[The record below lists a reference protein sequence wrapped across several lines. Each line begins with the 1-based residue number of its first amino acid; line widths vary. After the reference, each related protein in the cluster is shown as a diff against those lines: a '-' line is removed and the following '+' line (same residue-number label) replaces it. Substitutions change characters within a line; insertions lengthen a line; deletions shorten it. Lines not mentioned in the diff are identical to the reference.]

1 MIITPED
8 SRWLNSLAN
17 SYRTEILAKKPL
29 NEIAFL
35 APLLGLLSAGGAT
48 TAGTAGAVGAG
59 TAGAV
64 GAGTAGAVGKAGLM
78 ATIRSIGGRG
88 LSAAANSLKQ
98 NGPAAL
104 KNMGQQYTLNRA
116 LMGSQNQTNQ
126 NNDPNIIRAPSSK
139 NEEIYTKNQ
148 KLIETIERIL
158 DIDLTTEQIN
168 KLIIEINN
176 TLQED
181 EAGNANF
188 FAKTGYNTLVKQPIK
203 QPLTST
209 SADKNHKELVAQLK
223 LKGSQGSSQMN
234 DKLLKAIQMLTQKGM
249 K

>member
-59 TAGAV
+59 A
-64 GAGTAGAVGKAGLM
+64 AGAVGKAGLM

-88 LSAAANSLKQ
+88 LSAAANSLKH

-104 KNMGQQYTLNRA
+104 KNMGQQYALNRA
-116 LMGSQNQTNQ
+116 LVGSQNQTNQ
-126 NNDPNIIRAPSSK
+126 NKDPNIIRAPSST

-148 KLIETIERIL
+148 KLIES
-158 DIDLTTEQIN
+158 
-168 KLIIEINN
+168 K
-176 TLQED
+176 
-181 EAGNANF
+181 
-188 FAKTGYNTLVKQPIK
+188 
-203 QPLTST
+203 
-209 SADKNHKELVAQLK
+209 
-223 LKGSQGSSQMN
+223 
-234 DKLLKAIQMLTQKGM
+234 
-249 K
+249 